1 MIGVFGGTFD
11 PIHFGH
17 LRCALEIAEQL
28 ELSEVRMLPCGQPPH
43 RTAPQA
49 SAGQRQRML
58 ELALAGQSLLTLDT
72 RELKRELAGV
82 DLGDPMVARELM
94 ESVRRSLRDLTS
106 GGTPGPGRQP
116 DVEAHD

>member
-1 MIGVFGGTFD
+1 MIGIFGGTFD

-49 SAGQRQRML
+49 SPGRGRTRTRGNTRAVL
-58 ELALAGQSLLTLDT
+58 SPVVLLTAGPRLGPCCHAGSKRDHRQDASRDCPT
-72 RELKRELAGV
+72 RNK
-82 DLGDPMVARELM
+82 
-94 ESVRRSLRDLTS
+94 VRRSEMT
-106 GGTPGPGRQP
+106 
-116 DVEAHD
+116 